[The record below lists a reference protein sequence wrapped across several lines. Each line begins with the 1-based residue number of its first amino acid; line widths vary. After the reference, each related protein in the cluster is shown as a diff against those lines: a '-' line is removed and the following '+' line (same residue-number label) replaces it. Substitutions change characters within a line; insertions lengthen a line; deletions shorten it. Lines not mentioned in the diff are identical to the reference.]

1 MLWRWRQVFFVSFT
15 LLHDSAF
22 KLITFILAVNLAIA
36 AGQETDTESV
46 VAGVLVKSA
55 SAEAHPL
62 DFSPTREAAEVV
74 GHLPIMVAEHKA
86 GKF

>member
-1 MLWRWRQVFFVSFT
+1 MLFVRFI

-46 VAGVLVKSA
+46 VAGVLVKRA
-55 SAEAHPL
+55 SAEAYPL
-62 DFSPTREAAEVV
+62 YFSPTRVAVEVIC
-74 GHLPIMVAEHKA
+74 HLPVMIAKYKA
-86 GKF
+86 GKL